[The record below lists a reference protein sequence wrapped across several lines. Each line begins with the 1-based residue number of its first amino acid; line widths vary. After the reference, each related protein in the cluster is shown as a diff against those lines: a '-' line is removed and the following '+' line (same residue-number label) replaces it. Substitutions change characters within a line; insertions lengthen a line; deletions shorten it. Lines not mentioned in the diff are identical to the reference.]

1 MHRGIGAELWRAQ
14 QAHRSA
20 MYESLAEIGL
30 TPPQYA
36 ALKILEDAPGISSA
50 EVARRA
56 FVSAQTMQAI
66 VASLERRDLLVR
78 RTQAGG
84 RSLATWPTD
93 RGLAA
98 LAAAKNRAL
107 QVESRM
113 TVDLTDHEHH
123 LLIDLLRR
131 CATSLEMPG
140 RKPALSLAE
149 EKDNP

>member
-1 MHRGIGAELWRAQ
+1 MNRGVGAELWRAQ

-20 MYESLAEIGL
+20 MYESLADVGL

-36 ALKILEDAPGISSA
+36 ALKILEDAPGVSSA

-78 RTQAGG
+78 RARPSG
-84 RSLATWPTD
+84 RALAAWPTD

-98 LAAAKNRAL
+98 LAVARNRA
-107 QVESRM
+107 QEVESRM
-113 TVDLTDHEHH
+113 TVDLTDQEHH
-123 LLIDLLRR
+123 LLIELLRR
-131 CATSLEMPG
+131 CATSLEGPG
-140 RKPALSLAE
+140 RTSALPVAE
-149 EKDNP
+149 GKDDR